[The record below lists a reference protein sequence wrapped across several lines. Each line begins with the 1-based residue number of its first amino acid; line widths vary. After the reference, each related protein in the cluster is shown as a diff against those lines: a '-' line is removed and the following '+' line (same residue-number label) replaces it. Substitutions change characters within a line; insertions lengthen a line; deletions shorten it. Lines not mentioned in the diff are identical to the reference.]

1 MFYEVKKM
9 ARTKMIARMVHDQRR
24 QAARQAA
31 RARAKPATAV
41 IPTRQQIG
49 VKNIEGRIC
58 NRTFKIKRL
67 LAQPKNVCVKKSGV
81 VVPKMVVRRR
91 AIFQAEVRRAYY

>member
-24 QAARQAA
+24 QAARQAV
-31 RARAKPATAV
+31 RARAKPAAAV

-67 LAQPKNVCVKKSGV
+67 LAQPKMSVLKKAV
-81 VVPKMVVRRR
+81 LL
-91 AIFQAEVRRAYY
+91 FQKWL